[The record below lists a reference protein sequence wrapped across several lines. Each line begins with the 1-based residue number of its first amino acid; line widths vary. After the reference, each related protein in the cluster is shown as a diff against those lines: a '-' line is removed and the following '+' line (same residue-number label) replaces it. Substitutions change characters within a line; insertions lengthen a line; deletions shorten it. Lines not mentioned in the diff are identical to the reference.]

1 MSAFPDQ
8 THFQQY
14 LGQDW
19 QLGWEGGGVVVV
31 LVEVNAGIPM
41 NARYTCFDL
50 VFAQPPGYQ
59 LPQHT
64 YSLGS
69 PSGEQLTDVLLSP
82 IGPEEDGDRHLLQAV
97 FHVRT
102 PVPTS

>member
-1 MSAFPDQ
+1 MSAFADQ
-8 THFQQY
+8 AHFQQY

-19 QLGWEGGGVVVV
+19 HLSWEGGDTTVT
-31 LVEVNAGIPM
+31 LVEVNAGVPM

-64 YSLGS
+64 YNLQT
-69 PSGEQLTDVLLSP
+69 PSGEQLKDVLLSP
-82 IGPEEDGDRHLLQAV
+82 IGPDEDSDRQLLQVV

>member
-1 MSAFPDQ
+1 MSAFTDQ

-19 QLGWEGGGVVVV
+19 QVVWEGGAVTVT
-31 LVEVNAGIPM
+31 LVEVNTGVPM

-50 VFAQPPGYQ
+50 VFVQPAGYQ

-64 YSLGS
+64 YSLQS

-82 IGPEEDGDRHLLQAV
+82 IGPEEDGDRHLLQAI